1 MNQSQAI
8 VYYCNTYGS
17 ITSSEAVKSLGILSL
32 HRRLS
37 DLQALGYEFKSSWC
51 VVPSRYGD
59 KTARVKK
66 YRITKQPR
74 EAK

>member
-8 VYYCNTYGS
+8 VNHCNKYGY
-17 ITSSEAVKSLGILSL
+17 ITTFGAMKIGILSL

-59 KTARVKK
+59 NTARVKK
-66 YRITKQPR
+66 YRITKQPKR
-74 EAK
+74 KAK

>member
-8 VYYCNTYGS
+8 VDHCNKYGS
-17 ITSSEAVKSLGILSL
+17 ITSRIAVDMLGILSL

-59 KTARVKK
+59 NTARVKK

-74 EAK
+74 KAK